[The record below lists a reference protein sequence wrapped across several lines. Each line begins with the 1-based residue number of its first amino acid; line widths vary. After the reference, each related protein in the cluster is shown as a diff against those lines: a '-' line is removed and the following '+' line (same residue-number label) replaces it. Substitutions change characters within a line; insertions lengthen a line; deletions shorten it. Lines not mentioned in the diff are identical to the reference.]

1 MRSKLETIANPF
13 QIIQIATA
21 ESKLYEIERL
31 TFLKALESFKKNE
44 QYFGSSKMFIN
55 SIPNQMLSY
64 KDTLEIENEY
74 GEYLSR
80 LVVELLENEQADSS
94 NSASKIGKIKQWNSK
109 LAIDDFGS
117 GYNNESVLLDVTPD
131 FVKID
136 MDIVQGVE
144 FDPNRKD
151 IIKNLTSYAKSR
163 GIKII
168 AEGIETR
175 EQLKCVLGLGVDYV
189 QGYYLGR
196 PEFIPQKLKEE
207 VRLVIKEI
215 IYIVKINQ

>member
-1 MRSKLETIANPF
+1 
-13 QIIQIATA
+13 
-21 ESKLYEIERL
+21 
-31 TFLKALESFKKNE
+31 
-44 QYFGSSKMFIN
+44 MFIN

-64 KDTLEIENEY
+64 KDTLEIESKY

-80 LVVELLENEQADSS
+80 LVVELLENEQADSK

-117 GYNNESVLLDVTPD
+117 GYNNESVLLDVTPN

-175 EQLKCVLGLGVDYV
+175 EQLKCVLELGVDYV

-196 PEFIPQKLKEE
+196 PEFIPQKLNEE
-207 VRLVIKEI
+207 VILGIKEI
-215 IYIVKINQ
+215 NNM